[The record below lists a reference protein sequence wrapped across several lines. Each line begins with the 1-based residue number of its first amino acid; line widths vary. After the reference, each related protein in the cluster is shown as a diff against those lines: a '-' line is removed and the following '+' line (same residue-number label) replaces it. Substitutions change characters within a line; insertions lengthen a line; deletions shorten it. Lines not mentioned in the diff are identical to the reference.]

1 MRKIFSRENWEFYFE
16 HPAVRWNVC
25 YIVLLTIIGLNVWY
39 LYTNFPVKHF
49 YRAYG
54 RLLGARENVL
64 VEISDAFRNDCGEAI
79 DARWESGN
87 MHFGADFMRK
97 YSAMLWVG
105 LVPTHAGSMTVTVMT
120 DRKADFSKK
129 LVFRNSA
136 AFDHANFAHW
146 SFNTNKRPYMTR
158 LKLKAKKFTYYKQRD
173 KNPGRKPVEFC
184 PLKKR
189 MGWATIDRDGDI
201 HNECHWV

>member
-1 MRKIFSRENWEFYFE
+1 M
-16 HPAVRWNVC
+16 
-25 YIVLLTIIGLNVWY
+25 
-39 LYTNFPVKHF
+39 
-49 YRAYG
+49 
-54 RLLGARENVL
+54 L
-64 VEISDAFRNDCGEAI
+64 VEISDAFRSDCGEAI

-97 YSAMLWVG
+97 YSAMLWIG

-158 LKLKAKKFTYYKQRD
+158 LKLKAKKFTYYKLILTND
-173 KNPGRKPVEFC
+173 DADTTAAVTS
-184 PLKKR
+184 
-189 MGWATIDRDGDI
+189 ADI
-201 HNECHWV
+201 RVRFTGYVR